1 MGRHSQTIGH
11 LERSHEDNALR
22 RAIAA
27 RLDRAMQKANVSSAK
42 VADWL
47 DVTEHDVHFWRR
59 GITVPP
65 LHAFNRIARQLDI
78 DVHWL
83 CTGQA
88 QQTQQAQVAG

>member
-27 RLDRAMQKANVSSAK
+27 RLDRAMQKGNISSARA
-42 VADWL
+42 ADWL
-47 DVTEHDVHFWRR
+47 DVTEHDVQYWRR

-65 LHAFNRIARQLDI
+65 LHAFNRIAKALDV

-83 CTGQA
+83 CTGQM
-88 QQTQQAQVAG
+88 QSVN

>member
-27 RLDRAMQKANVSSAK
+27 RLDRAMQKGNISSAK
-42 VADWL
+42 AADWL
-47 DVTEHDVHFWRR
+47 DVSEHDVQFWRR

-65 LHAFNRIARQLDI
+65 LDAFNRIAKALDL

-83 CTGQA
+83 CTGQPA
-88 QQTQQAQVAG
+88 SVN